1 MNFGSRPRSV
11 TTGGLVKEFCGD
23 RIEIE
28 FGRIHASAKPGVA
41 YNYSMQIME
50 WRVD

>member
-11 TTGGLVKEFCGD
+11 TTGGFVKDFYGD